1 MSRERG
7 NKIVLDCPEVELS
20 FQPGIKWN
28 RTKKVFVIRVP
39 DMYDVLRRR
48 ETKNVGCTDVEI
60 AEEDIWR
67 MINADRGTKYG
78 FWFDF
83 NDEQLDLDDDA
94 YLGISYVQAKWYLS
108 INSLNQARRVS
119 KRCGYPQ
126 WVFLKKR
133 TKRGGRPVGG
143 GKSKG
148 FASLPKS
155 EQERLLSLSAN
166 YEKIVNNC
174 YKKDWVTEYVELQRD
189 LCLLKGTKFPGK
201 KRIIAEFTAARQ
213 KWLEENT

>member
-1 MSRERG
+1 VSRAKGITIEDIPSENYVPKLKWVNGKKGREKG
-7 NKIVLDCPEVELS
+7 HFVFSVLDTYTKDGS
-20 FQPGIKWN
+20 FYN
-28 RTKKVFVIRVP
+28 
-39 DMYDVLRRR
+39 
-48 ETKNVGCTDVEI
+48 VEI
-60 AEEDIWR
+60 SEEDVWR

-78 FWFDF
+78 FWFSF
-83 NDEQLDLDDDA
+83 ENEQDDLPDDA
-94 YLGISYVQAKWYLS
+94 YLGISYLQARYYLS
-108 INSLNQARRVS
+108 VSVLREAKRAWKRGGKTGWNWVVLKRRA
-119 KRCGYPQ
+119 
-126 WVFLKKR
+126 
-133 TKRGGRPVGG
+133 KRGGRPVGG

-201 KRIIAEFTAARQ
+201 KRIIAEFTEARK
-213 KWLEENT
+213 KWLEENG